1 MPILQQIQSLCQPSI
16 AERANPVRSLASGAQ
31 NVNLTWILL
40 CALCWGLAFA
50 FVLVLMQMS
59 RDQDRAA
66 RREQRR
72 FDPLADATITRT
84 EDRTSS

>member
-1 MPILQQIQSLCQPSI
+1 MPILQQIQRLCQPSI
-16 AERANPVRSLASGAQ
+16 AETRKSRPPASGAQ

-40 CALCWGLAFA
+40 GALCWGLAFA